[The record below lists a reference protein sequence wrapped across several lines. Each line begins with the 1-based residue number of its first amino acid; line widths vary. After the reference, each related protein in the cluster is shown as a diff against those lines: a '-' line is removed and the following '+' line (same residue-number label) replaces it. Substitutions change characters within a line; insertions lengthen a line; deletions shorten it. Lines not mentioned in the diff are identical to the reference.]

1 VKRFAAVLLS
11 VPRLLLLVAPLSLLL
26 PSPLPGHADVAAAS
40 AVDESVPPVSV
51 GGDEVELA
59 APLLGRP
66 QVLTGV
72 IDELAGESVL
82 LRSRGVLRPVPL
94 RDVRQLRFTHP
105 AGYDEGLRQMRSGEW
120 RAAIVGLTSALAVE
134 SRPWVLREIRA
145 ELATCRRNLGEWEA
159 GIREVEEILA
169 TDPDSR
175 HVLQLPLVWDER
187 LPAEQRYP
195 AKMSELQDQSAARRL
210 TAGSALLFDADHHDA
225 AAATL
230 LQLRKNG
237 RGGLVRMAE
246 LQLWRVKFADR
257 ETLRVSDV
265 EQLQERIGEFSRAM
279 RGPGE
284 FLCGR
289 AYRQLGDY
297 DRAAACL
304 LWMPF
309 AAPLD
314 PATRRAALREA
325 AEVLEESGRPA
336 DARRILRQCP

>member
-1 VKRFAAVLLS
+1 MNGRAARAFS
-11 VPRLLLLVAPLSLLL
+11 AALLLLCCGVCSSWIA
-26 PSPLPGHADVAAAS
+26 AD
-40 AVDESVPPVSV
+40 EPVPPVLA

-66 QVLTGV
+66 QILTGV
-72 IDELAGESVL
+72 ISELAGESVL
-82 LRSRGVLRPVPL
+82 LRTRGVLRPVPL

-105 AGYDEGLRQMRSGEW
+105 AGYAEGLRQIQAGDW
-120 RAAIVGLTSALAVE
+120 RDAIVSLTSALALE

-145 ELATCRRNLGEWEA
+145 ELAACRRSLGEWEA

-187 LPAEQRYP
+187 LPADKRYP
-195 AKMSELQDQSAARRL
+195 GKLEELQEPSASRRL
-210 TAGSALLFDADHHDA
+210 TAATALLIGTPHSDMA
-225 AAATL
+225 AAAL
-230 LQLRKNG
+230 LDLRRNG

-246 LQLWRVKFADR
+246 LQLWRVTIARR

-265 EQLQERIGEFSRAM
+265 ERLQERIGEFSRAM

-289 AYRQLGDY
+289 AWRQLGDA

-304 LWMPF
+304 LWMPL

-314 PATRRAALREA
+314 PATCTAALREA
-325 AEVLEESGRPA
+325 AEVLEESGRPEA
-336 DARRILRQCP
+336 ARRILRSCP

>member
-1 VKRFAAVLLS
+1 MTRCATLWLTGGV
-11 VPRLLLLVAPLSLLL
+11 LLLLVIGVPFNF
-26 PSPLPGHADVAAAS
+26 ADEA
-40 AVDESVPPVSV
+40 VPPVLA

-66 QVLTGV
+66 PVLTGV
-72 IDELAGESVL
+72 ISELAGESVL
-82 LRSRGVLRPVPL
+82 LRTRGVLKPIPL

-105 AGYDEGLRQMRSGEW
+105 AGYAEGLKQMQLGDW
-120 RAAIVGLTSALAVE
+120 RAALVNLTAALAVE

-145 ELATCRRNLGEWEA
+145 ELAACHRNLGAWEA

-187 LPAEQRYP
+187 LPADKRYP
-195 AKMSELQDQSAARRL
+195 GKLSELQEPSAARRL
-210 TAGSALLFDADHHDA
+210 TAAAALLFDAQHSDA
-225 AAATL
+225 AAAAL
-230 LQLRKNG
+230 LNLRRNG

-246 LQLWRVKFADR
+246 LQLWRVTIAKR

-265 EQLQERIGEFSRAM
+265 ERLQERIGDFSRAM

-289 AYRQLGDY
+289 AWRQLGDA
-297 DRAAACL
+297 DRAAVSL
-304 LWMPF
+304 LWMPLT
-309 AAPLD
+309 APLD
-314 PATRRAALREA
+314 PATCHAALQEA
-325 AEVLEESGRPA
+325 AAVLEESGRPDA
-336 DARRILRQCP
+336 ARRILQPCP

>member
-1 VKRFAAVLLS
+1 MTRCSTLWLPVA
-11 VPRLLLLVAPLSLLL
+11 LLLLHVSGV
-26 PSPLPGHADVAAAS
+26 PSSMADEA
-40 AVDESVPPVSV
+40 VPPVLA

-66 QVLTGV
+66 QVLMGV
-72 IDELAGESVL
+72 ISELAGESVL
-82 LRSRGVLRPVPL
+82 LRTRGVLKPIPL

-105 AGYDEGLRQMRSGEW
+105 AGYAEGLKQMQSGDW
-120 RAAIVGLTSALAVE
+120 RAAVVNLTAALAVE

-145 ELATCRRNLGEWEA
+145 ELAACHRNVGDWEA

-175 HVLQLPLVWDER
+175 HVLVLPLVWDER
-187 LPAEQRYP
+187 LPADKRCPGDASQLQSP
-195 AKMSELQDQSAARRL
+195 AVARRL
-210 TAGSALLFDADHHDA
+210 TAASALLFDTQHGAA

-230 LQLRKNG
+230 LNLRKNG
-237 RGGLVRMAE
+237 RGGTVRMAE
-246 LQLWRVKFADR
+246 LQLWRLTIAER

-265 EQLQERIGEFSRAM
+265 ERLQERILEFSRAM

-289 AYRQLGDY
+289 AWRQLGDA
-297 DRAAACL
+297 DRAAASL
-304 LWMPF
+304 LWMPL

-314 PATRRAALREA
+314 PATCTAALQEA
-325 AEVLEESGRPA
+325 AAVLQESGRPEA
-336 DARRILRQCP
+336 ARRILQPCP

>member
-1 VKRFAAVLLS
+1 MTRASAS
-11 VPRLLLLVAPLSLLL
+11 VPAAALLLCCVALSPWICADEPVAPVL
-26 PSPLPGHADVAAAS
+26 A
-40 AVDESVPPVSV
+40 

-66 QVLTGV
+66 EVLTGV
-72 IDELAGESVL
+72 ISELAGESVL
-82 LRSRGVLRPVPL
+82 LRTRGVLKPVPL
-94 RDVRQLRFTHP
+94 RDVRQLRYTQP
-105 AGYDEGLRQMRSGEW
+105 AGLTEGLRQMRASEW
-120 RAAIVGLTSALAVE
+120 QSAIVHLTSALAVE

-145 ELATCRRNLGEWEA
+145 ELAACRRNLGEWEA

-187 LPAEQRYP
+187 LDADKRYP
-195 AKMSELQDQSAARRL
+195 GKVEELEESSAARRL
-210 TAGSALLFDADHHDA
+210 TAAAALLINTPHSDA
-225 AAATL
+225 AAAAL
-230 LQLRKNG
+230 LNLRRNG

-246 LQLWRVKFADR
+246 LQLWRVTISRR

-265 EQLQERIGEFSRAM
+265 EHLQERIGEFSRAM

-289 AYRQLGDY
+289 AWRQLGDA
-297 DRAAACL
+297 DRAAASL
-304 LWMPF
+304 LWMPL

-314 PATRRAALREA
+314 PATCTAALRDA
-325 AEVLEESGRPA
+325 AAVLQESGRP
-336 DARRILRQCP
+336 DAAKRILLLCP